1 MDEVSHVEIYGLLK
15 ELKAELD
22 MSLRHIEDERERAE
36 KQSEEIFA
44 RLNLLEKRVGQIIIL
59 ALAFTVAI
67 PVCVELATGRLLH
80 FGTPVHKS
88 RQLNSE
94 IITAVWTPP
103 PPQSLP

>member
-1 MDEVSHVEIYGLLK
+1 MDNLEIYGLLK
-15 ELKAELD
+15 EVKAELD
-22 MSLRHIEDERERAE
+22 MSLHHIEDERERAE

-59 ALAFTVAI
+59 ALAFTICI

-80 FGTPVHKS
+80 FGTQQHKS
-88 RQLNSE
+88 RQLKGE